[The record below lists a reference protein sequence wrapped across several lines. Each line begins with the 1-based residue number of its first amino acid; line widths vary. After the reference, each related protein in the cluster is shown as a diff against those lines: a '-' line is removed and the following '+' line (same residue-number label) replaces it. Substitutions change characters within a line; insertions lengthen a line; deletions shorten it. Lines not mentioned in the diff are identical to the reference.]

1 MWRPINF
8 TLHAM
13 WFVAFLVLAKDYHF
27 VDPTLYDAVLASKE
41 REVFSLAVQL
51 GRLDF
56 LNSVL
61 AILALVIAGGAIFG
75 ILEVRKGAEIK
86 AEAAARAVA
95 EGVSAKVAEKEV
107 ERLLPSIVRRMVEE
121 TEEEREKLGTA
132 SANESR
138 LQKMIDALDKGGG
151 IKNERS

>member
-13 WFVAFLVLAKDYHF
+13 WFAAFLVLAKDYHF
-27 VDPTLYDAVLASKE
+27 VDPTLYDAVLAANE

-75 ILEVRKGAEIK
+75 ILEVRKGAEVK
-86 AEAAARAVA
+86 AEAAAKVVA
-95 EGVSAKVAEKEV
+95 EGISAKVAEKEV
-107 ERLLPSIVRRMVEE
+107 ERILPSVVRRMVEE
-121 TEEEREKLGTA
+121 AEEERAKLGTTDT
-132 SANESR
+132 NEPR
-138 LQKMIDALDKGGG
+138 LQKMMNALDKGGDQ
-151 IKNERS
+151 R